1 MLSLF
6 SNCLILN
13 IMKHNI
19 FFFSVFLSLLFLF
32 SSCEKKNL
40 NSITTIKYGTSFGM
54 CVGYCIND
62 LTITGN
68 EATFTKRKNGDEKA
82 SITCKSNL
90 SIETLNAI
98 EDHINLNQFNSLPA
112 VIGCPDCAD
121 GGAEYVEI
129 NNDGKVK
136 RVTFEYGNPPKQLVD
151 LVAILRMKVKS
162 FENCK

>member
-1 MLSLF
+1 
-6 SNCLILN
+6 
-13 IMKHNI
+13 MKHKI

-54 CVGYCIND
+54 CVGYCKNELAI
-62 LTITGN
+62 IGN
-68 EATFTKRKNGDEKA
+68 EATFTKRKNGDEKE

-90 SIETLNAI
+90 SEDALNAI
-98 EDHINLNQFNSLPA
+98 GDHINLNQFNSLPA
-112 VIGCPDCAD
+112 LIGCPDCAD

-129 NNDGKVK
+129 NSGGKVK
-136 RVTFEYGNPPKQLVD
+136 RVTFEYGNPPKQLAD
-151 LVAILRMKVKS
+151 LVAILKMQAQS